1 MNTFCFNQIFAN
13 VVTDDVIAVTRH
25 CPSSH
30 KSVFLVAHTSFY
42 PPHEGAI
49 PTDSNQHPNR
59 GFIPSM
65 SVPGELNSHD
75 QDHVMWCWDRM
86 IRIM

>member
-1 MNTFCFNQIFAN
+1 M
-13 VVTDDVIAVTRH
+13 VTDDVIAVTRH